1 MHPLTSSSISPST
14 SPAAGL
20 VAGPSAPEGVWNETH
35 RAFRSDALLH
45 DLVGEAAHRWSHRPA
60 LLTDDGT
67 LTHGDLHTW
76 SGRIA
81 RHLCDLGVSPGSYV
95 AVLGDHAP
103 HTVAALLGVV
113 RAGAAYIPL
122 DPRWPAA
129 RLAAMLSAQRVTC
142 LVVDR
147 VNYRVANEIC
157 WSLPDLAHLVCV
169 DEPEVRPW
177 QGEFSA
183 ETVADLWDWVAD
195 DDDELRA
202 AGFNRADD
210 GPRYTTDEVTAY
222 TRHVAGLVAPHLDAA
237 SRVLEAGSGIGM
249 ILGEV
254 APGVA
259 RYVGV
264 DPSPVAADKARERA
278 RRHAPHAEIVTGF
291 AHEAARLAPGPYDV
305 ALLASTVQFFPGTD
319 YLRDV
324 LDSLADQLDDTGT
337 LVLSDLVAPDEEEHD
352 GLRVRPDFFTELAAR
367 DPRYAEARILHRDGA
382 GLPHEL
388 ARRYDVVLRVDKR
401 RGAQYARTGPAPLT
415 VTTGHHIARCSPEPV
430 PVAVDP
436 AAIAYAIFTSG
447 STGAPKAVAVSHR
460 SVVNL
465 IEWVN
470 GTYRVTPDDR
480 LLMVTSFCF
489 DLSVYDVFGILAAG
503 GSIRLVADS
512 ESGDPDRLTEILQ
525 DEPITFWDSA
535 PAAMSVPL
543 SFLELD
549 EPRGRDTLRLVFLSG
564 DWVPLTMPGRLRE
577 TFPRVQVVALGGATE
592 CTVWS
597 NHFPV
602 DTVDPA
608 WPSVPYGT
616 PMPNARYYVL
626 DERLRVCAAGESGDL
641 YIGGV
646 CVAAGYAGAPGL
658 TAHKFLPDPFSAV
671 PAPPGEGRMYRT
683 GDRACWLPDGNLRFL
698 GRVDDQIKVNGYRI
712 ELAEVQAA
720 LNRCREHILEAV
732 AVAVAGPHGP
742 ELAAFYVPAAADD
755 GSGADRTDADGTGA
769 DSTGVGSTGDGST
782 GAEPKDRRDPRPAV
796 AQLLPTYMLPDH
808 FIPVSRIPVSA
819 TGKADRAAL
828 LKDSGFTPHR

>member
-1 MHPLTSSSISPST
+1 MHPLTSSSISPS
-14 SPAAGL
+14 
-20 VAGPSAPEGVWNETH
+20 APEGAWNETH

-60 LLTDDGT
+60 LVTDHGT
-67 LTHGDLHTW
+67 LTHGELHTW

-81 RHLCDLGVSPGSYV
+81 RHLHELGARPGGYV

-113 RAGAAYIPL
+113 RAGSAYVPL

-129 RLAAMLSAQRVTC
+129 RIAAMLSALRVGC

-147 VNYRVANEIC
+147 AHYRVATEIC

-169 DEPEVRPW
+169 DAPEERPW

-183 ETVADLWDWVAD
+183 ETVADLWDWVAED
-195 DDDELRA
+195 TDELRA
-202 AGFNRADD
+202 AGFNRGED
-210 GPRYTTDEVTAY
+210 GPQYTVDEVTSYA
-222 TRHVAGLVAPHLDAA
+222 RHVTGLVAPHLDAT

-249 ILGEV
+249 ILQEL
-254 APGVA
+254 APKVA
-259 RYVGV
+259 RYVGI
-264 DPSPVAADKARERA
+264 DPSPVAADKARDRA
-278 RRHAPHAEIVTGF
+278 RQHAPHAEIVTGF

-305 ALLASTVQFFPGTD
+305 ALLASTIQFFPGTD

-324 LDSLADQLDDTGT
+324 LDTLAGQLADTGT
-337 LVLSDLVAPDEEEHD
+337 LVLADLVAPDQEAHD
-352 GLRVRPDFFTELAAR
+352 GLRVPPDFFTRLSAE
-367 DPRYAEARILHRDGA
+367 DPRFTEVHILDRDSLA
-382 GLPHEL
+382 LPHEL
-388 ARRYDVVLRVDKR
+388 AHRYDVVLRIDKR
-401 RGAQYARTGPAPLT
+401 RKRRTARTGPTPLT
-415 VTTGHHIARCSPEPV
+415 VTTGHHIARCAPEP
-430 PVAVDP
+430 PPTAVDP
-436 AAIAYAIFTSG
+436 ASIAYAIFTSG
-447 STGAPKAVAVSHR
+447 STGTPKAVAVSHR

-470 GTYRVTPDDR
+470 GTYEVTPDDR

-489 DLSVYDVFGILAAG
+489 DLSVYDIFGILAAG
-503 GSIRLVADS
+503 GSIRLVADA
-512 ESGDPDRLTEILQ
+512 EAGDPDRLTGILQ

-577 TFPRVQVVALGGATE
+577 AFPRVQVVALGGATE

-616 PMPNARYYVL
+616 PMPNSRYYVL
-626 DERLRVCAAGESGDL
+626 DDRLRVCAAGESGDL

-646 CVAAGYAGAPGL
+646 CVAAGYAGAPAL
-658 TAHKFLPDPFSAV
+658 TAHKFLPDPFSPA
-671 PAPPGEGRMYRT
+671 PAPPGADRMYRT
-683 GDRACWLPDGNLRFL
+683 GDRACWMPGGNLRFL
-698 GRVDDQIKVNGYRI
+698 GRVDDQVKVNGYRI

-720 LNRCREHILEAV
+720 LNRCPEHILEAV
-732 AVAVAGPHGP
+732 AVAVSGPHGP
-742 ELAAFYVPAAADD
+742 ELAAFYVPAPADD
-755 GSGADRTDADGTGA
+755 TTGA
-769 DSTGVGSTGDGST
+769 QAAS
-782 GAEPKDRRDPRPAV
+782 PPDPRTAV
-796 AQLLPTYMLPDH
+796 SHLLPTYMLPDH
-808 FIPVSRIPVSA
+808 FVPVTHIPVSA
-819 TGKADRAAL
+819 TGKADRSAL
-828 LKDSGFTPHR
+828 LKASGFSSHR

>member
-1 MHPLTSSSISPST
+1 MHPLTSSSISPSA
-14 SPAAGL
+14 SPVAGL
-20 VAGPSAPEGVWNETH
+20 APGSVTGLASGPVTGSSAPEGVWNETR

-60 LLTDDGT
+60 LVTDHGT

-81 RHLCDLGVSPGSYV
+81 RHLHELGVRPGDYV

-113 RAGAAYIPL
+113 RSGAAYIPL

-129 RLAAMLSAQRVTC
+129 RLAAMLSALRVTS

-147 VNYRVANEIC
+147 ANYRVATEIC
-157 WSLPDLAHLVCV
+157 WSLPDLARLVCV
-169 DEPEVRPW
+169 DAPEERPW

-195 DDDELRA
+195 DTDELRA
-202 AGFNRADD
+202 AGFNRSDD
-210 GPRYTTDEVTAY
+210 GPLYTPDEVTAY
-222 TRHVAGLVAPHLDAA
+222 ARHVASLVTPHLSAT

-249 ILGEV
+249 ILREL

-259 RYVGV
+259 RYVGI
-264 DPSPVAADKARERA
+264 DPSPVASDKARARA
-278 RRHAPHAEIVTGF
+278 RQHAPHAEIVTGF

-305 ALLASTVQFFPGTD
+305 AVLASTVQFFPGTD
-319 YLRDV
+319 YLRDI
-324 LDSLADQLDDTGT
+324 LDGLADQLDDTGT
-337 LVLSDLVAPDEEEHD
+337 LVLCDLVAPDEEEHD
-352 GLRVRPDFFTELAAR
+352 GLRVPPGFFTQLAAK
-367 DPRYAEARILHRDGA
+367 DPRYAEVRILDRDGA

-388 ARRYDVVLRVDKR
+388 AHRYDVVLRVDKR
-401 RGAQYARTGPAPLT
+401 RTARTGQAPPSVAPLT
-415 VTTGHHIARCSPEPV
+415 VTTGHHIARCAPEPP
-430 PVAVDP
+430 PVTADP
-436 AAIAYAIFTSG
+436 ASIAYAIFTSG

-503 GSIRLVADS
+503 GSIRLVADADAS
-512 ESGDPDRLTEILQ
+512 DPDRLTDILQ
-525 DEPITFWDSA
+525 DEPVTFWDSA

-549 EPRGRDTLRLVFLSG
+549 EPRGRDSLRLVFLSG

-577 TFPRVQVVALGGATE
+577 AFPRVQVVALGGATE

-602 DTVDPA
+602 DTVDPS

-658 TAHKFLPDPFSAV
+658 TAHKFLPDPFG
-671 PAPPGEGRMYRT
+671 PAPAPAGDGRMYRT
-683 GDRACWLPDGNLRFL
+683 GDRACWMPDGNLRFL
-698 GRVDDQIKVNGYRI
+698 GRVDDQVKVNGYRI

-720 LNRCREHILEAV
+720 LNRCREQILEAV

-742 ELAAFYVPAAADD
+742 ELAAFYVPASADAA
-755 GSGADRTDADGTGA
+755 TGA
-769 DSTGVGSTGDGST
+769 DGADG
-782 GAEPKDRRDPRPAV
+782 ADERDPRPAV
-796 AQLLPTYMLPDH
+796 SRLLPAYMVPDH
-808 FIPVSRIPVSA
+808 FVPVTGIPVSA

-828 LKDSGFTPHR
+828 LKASGFTPHR